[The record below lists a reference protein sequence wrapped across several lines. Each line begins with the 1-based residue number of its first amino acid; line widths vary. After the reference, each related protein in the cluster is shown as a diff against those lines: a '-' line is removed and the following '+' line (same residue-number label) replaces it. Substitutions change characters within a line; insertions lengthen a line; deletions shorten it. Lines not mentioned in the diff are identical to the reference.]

1 MNDTSTTRTR
11 PSGLL
16 VRWATVA
23 FRHKWRVFGAWAVLI
38 ALAVGLGSAFGTEY
52 ATTIVLPGTEAQRA
66 VDVLND
72 RFPSAAGDSATIV
85 FQADAGVAD
94 PSMRPRIEIFLVE
107 VATLPNVVSV
117 SAPYDDPGAV
127 SEDGA
132 MAYATVQ
139 YDEPA
144 NDVEVDSVRTLLAL
158 VDRSAG
164 DGLRVEAGGPITN
177 AAAEATMSSSE
188 LIGIAVAMVI
198 MLLMFG
204 SIIAMGLPIITAVV
218 GLALALVLAPVIAN
232 SFTLTGG
239 ITDAFISMIGLGV
252 GIDYALFILNRYR
265 DGLLDG
271 LTVEQA
277 AVRAINTSGR
287 AVVFAGIT
295 VAIGLLG
302 LSAMDLPFVTGIG
315 VAGAIAVLV
324 SVAVAIFLMP
334 AVLALVG
341 RSVLRWRIPGLGR
354 RTEGQ
359 NAFWWRWGRT
369 VQRRPAPVAAVL
381 VVLLAVVSI
390 PYFDMQLGLSDDGN
404 AATDQPVR
412 RAYDLLSEG
421 FGPGFNGPLLLVLE
435 QDGPIFTG
443 ALDTLTAALQATEG
457 VDGVSPVTLN
467 EAGDTAVV
475 QVFPT
480 TDPQDE
486 ATGRLIARLRDDV
499 LPQTLG
505 DSGGTATIGGLT
517 AVGIDLSDRI
527 SSRLPIFFAVVIG
540 LTILLLT
547 VVFRSVVIPVKAALM
562 NLLSVGVAY
571 GAVVAVLQWGWGKD
585 LLGVAREGPVE
596 AWLPM
601 LLFGIIFGLSMDYE
615 LFLLSR
621 VQEERGRHGDS
632 RLAMLTGVGLTGKVV
647 AAAGAIMAA
656 VFFAFVLG
664 DDRAIKELGFGLGVA
679 ILVDA
684 FLIRLILVPAVM
696 TMLGDRAWYIPA
708 WLDAILPHL
717 NIDVPDDQPG
727 PRSRTDPGFGA
738 VPASPSVAD

>member
-1 MNDTSTTRTR
+1 MNDTPTTRTH

-23 FRHKWRVFGAWAVLI
+23 FRHKWRVFSAWAVLI
-38 ALAVGLGSAFGTEY
+38 ALAVGLSSAFGTEY
-52 ATTIVLPGTEAQRA
+52 ATTLVLPGTEAQRA

-85 FQADAGVAD
+85 FQANAGVDD
-94 PSMRPRIEIFLVE
+94 PSMRSRIETFLAE
-107 VATLPNVVSV
+107 TATLPNVVTV
-117 SAPYDDPGAV
+117 SAPYDDPSAV
-127 SEDGA
+127 SDDGA

-139 YDEPA
+139 YDKPT
-144 NDVEVDSVRTLLAL
+144 NDVDVESVRTLLAL
-158 VDRSAG
+158 VERSSG
-164 DGLRVEAGGPITN
+164 EGLQVEAGGPITN
-177 AAAEATMSSSE
+177 AAADATMSNSE

-198 MLLMFG
+198 LLLMFG

-218 GLALALVLAPVIAN
+218 GLALALVLAPVVAN

-239 ITDAFISMIGLGV
+239 ITDAFIAMIGLGM

-271 LTVEQA
+271 FTVEQA

-302 LSAMDLPFVTGIG
+302 LTAMGLPFVTGIG
-315 VAGAIAVLV
+315 VAGAIAVIV

-359 NAFWWRWGRT
+359 NAFWWRWGRI
-369 VQRRPAPVAAVL
+369 VQRRPAPIAAVL
-381 VVLLAVVSI
+381 VLLLTVVSI

-412 RAYDLLSEG
+412 RSYDLLSQG

-435 QDGPIFTG
+435 QDGPISTD
-443 ALDTLTAALQATEG
+443 ALDDLTSALQATEG
-457 VDGVSPVTLN
+457 VDGLSPVTLN
-467 EAGDTAVV
+467 EAGDTALV

-480 TDPQDE
+480 TGPQDE
-486 ATGRLIARLRDDV
+486 ATGTLIARLREDV
-499 LPQTLG
+499 LPTTLG

-517 AVGIDLSDRI
+517 AVGIDLSDKI

-540 LTILLLT
+540 PTMLLLT
-547 VVFRSVVIPVKAALM
+547 LVFRSVVIPVKAALM
-562 NLLSVGVAY
+562 NFLSVGVAY
-571 GAVVAVLQWGWGKD
+571 GAVVAVFQWGWGKD
-585 LLGVAREGPVE
+585 LLGVAKEGPVE

-601 LLFGIIFGLSMDYE
+601 LMFGIIFGLSMDYE

-621 VQEERGRHGDS
+621 VQEERRRHGDS
-632 RLAMLTGVGLTGKVV
+632 RLAMLAGVGLTGKVV

-684 FLIRLILVPAVM
+684 FLIRLVLVPAVM
-696 TMLGDRAWYIPA
+696 TMLGDKAWYIPA

-717 NIDVPDDQPG
+717 NVDAPDDQPG
-727 PRSRTDPGFGA
+727 SRARTDPARGA
-738 VPASPSVAD
+738 VPASRSAAD

>member
-85 FQADAGVAD
+85 FQAEAGVAD
-94 PSMRPRIEIFLVE
+94 PSMRPRIETFLAE

-139 YDEPA
+139 YDEPT
-144 NDVEVDSVRTLLAL
+144 NDVEVESVRTLLAL

-164 DGLRVEAGGPITN
+164 DGLQVEAGGPITN

-188 LIGIAVAMVI
+188 LIGIAVAMLI

-218 GLALALVLAPVIAN
+218 GLALSLVLAPVVAN

-252 GIDYALFILNRYR
+252 GIDYARFILNRYR

-302 LSAMDLPFVTGIG
+302 LSAMGLPFVTGIG

-435 QDGPIFTG
+435 QDRPISTG
-443 ALDTLTAALQATEG
+443 ALDTLTTALQATDG
-457 VDGVSPVTLN
+457 VDGLSPVTLN

-480 TDPQDE
+480 TGPQDE

-505 DSGGTATIGGLT
+505 DSGGTAMIGGLT

-571 GAVVAVLQWGWGKD
+571 GAVVAVFQWGWGKD

-615 LFLLSR
+615 LFLVSR
-621 VQEERGRHGDS
+621 VQEERRRQGDS
-632 RLAMLTGVGLTGKVV
+632 RLVMLTGVGLTGKVV

-708 WLDAILPHL
+708 WLDAILPRL
-717 NIDVPDDQPG
+717 NVDVPDDQPS
-727 PRSRTDPGFGA
+727 PRGRTDPGLGA